1 MKHLITIV
9 AAILAFSAMTFAQD
23 EKTEP
28 GVYAVVEHSHD
39 GTGAAEAGKV
49 MMFTGASFAMT
60 GIVVF
65 VAGALTF
72 RQNPDTPT
80 TPLYPVFAIGAGAIG
95 AAVALVGLPFYLAGK
110 STMESNGSTFLN
122 VGVDSKPGMAGI
134 MEIGLGIP
142 NCVNLDAL
150 CGYNFNSRFFLGG
163 GLGYRADLTHAT
175 GGTTASVPI
184 YAQARYT
191 IGNKKSAPYAALS
204 LGYDAKNTNLYSG
217 LEFGVRMRSMKK
229 IEKGSSCWLGTK
241 FEMPG
246 IISFKF
252 GKSF

>member
-1 MKHLITIV
+1 MKRLLALILSATISWS
-9 AAILAFSAMTFAQD
+9 AASQTDTLVQY
-23 EKTEP
+23 P
-28 GVYAVVEHSHD
+28 HN

-60 GIVVF
+60 GVVVF

-72 RQNPDTPT
+72 RQDSNAPT
-80 TPLYPVFAIGAGAIG
+80 MPLYPVLAIGAGAIG
-95 AAVALVGLPFYLAGK
+95 AAITIVGLPFYIAGK
-110 STMESNGSTFLN
+110 NKMESNGSTFLN
-122 VGVDSKPGMAGI
+122 VGVDSKPGLAGI

-184 YAQARYT
+184 YAQGRYT
-191 IGNKKSAPYAALS
+191 FGDKKSAPYAALS
-204 LGYDAKNTNLYSG
+204 LGYDAKNVNLYSG
-217 LEFGVRMRSMKK
+217 LEFGVRMRSIKK

-241 FEMPG
+241 VEMVGSG
-246 IISFKF
+246 IGFISFKF

>member
-1 MKHLITIV
+1 MILSAAV
-9 AAILAFSAMTFAQD
+9 ALNSAAQ
-23 EKTEP
+23 TANP
-28 GVYAVVEHSHD
+28 VQHSHN

-49 MMFTGASFAMT
+49 IMYTGASFAMT
-60 GIVVF
+60 GVAIF

-72 RQNPDTPT
+72 RQNPEAPT
-80 TPLYPVFAIGAGAIG
+80 TPVYPFLAIGAGAIG
-95 AAVALVGLPFYLAGK
+95 AAVALVGLPFYIAGK
-110 STMESNGSTFLN
+110 NTMESNGATFLN
-122 VGVDSKPGMAGI
+122 VGADSRTGLAGI

-142 NCVNLDAL
+142 SCISVDAL

-163 GLGYRADLTHAT
+163 GLGYRADLAYAS
-175 GGTTASVPI
+175 GGITASVPI

-191 IGNKKSAPYAALS
+191 IGDKKSAPYAALS
-204 LGYDAKNTNLYSG
+204 LGYDAKTPNLYSG

-241 FEMPG
+241 IEMTG
-246 IISFKF
+246 RDLGFFSFKF